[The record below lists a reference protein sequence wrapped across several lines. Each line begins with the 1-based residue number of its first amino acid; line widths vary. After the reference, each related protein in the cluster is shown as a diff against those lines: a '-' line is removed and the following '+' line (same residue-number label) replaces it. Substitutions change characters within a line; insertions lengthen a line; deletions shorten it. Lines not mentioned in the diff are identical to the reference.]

1 MARKP
6 KKLKIIPLGG
16 LGEVGKNMMVM
27 EYGADMLLID
37 AGLMFPEEEM
47 LGIDLVLPD
56 FTYVRKNKEKL
67 RAIVITHGHEDHTG
81 ALPYLLKEVGAP
93 VYGTKLTLGLI
104 KAKLS
109 EHHLR
114 KVKLKEIKAGQE
126 LEIGE
131 FRIKFVRVSHSVP
144 DGVGLIIHTPLGV
157 IVHSGD
163 FKFDQTPVDGRVTDF
178 REFVFVGEEKVL
190 ALLSDSTNAE
200 TEGFTLPE
208 KTVGDKL
215 DEIFKSAKGR
225 IIVASFA
232 SHIHRIQQVV
242 DVTHKNNRKMAI
254 VGRSMVE
261 NANIAAD
268 LGYLH
273 IPEGLLIN
281 PRDIEDMPRHQVVI
295 LSTGS
300 QGEPL
305 SALSKMASRDHKWI
319 QIEPGD
325 TVIISASPVP
335 GNETAVY
342 RTINQLF
349 KRGANVFYESISGV
363 HVSGHAAQE
372 ELKLMINLVR
382 PRYFIPI
389 HGEYRHL
396 EHHARIAEELGIPRE
411 NIFVLEN
418 GDVVEFDKKGARA
431 KGRVTAG
438 IVFVDGLGVGDIG
451 DVVLR
456 DRHQLSQDG
465 IFIVVVTVDQHTG
478 EIVAGPDIISRGFV
492 YMKEAGE
499 LIDEARERVR
509 VSFEESAKVE
519 VTDWTVLRN
528 HVRDV
533 MSKFLYEKTRRR
545 PMIMPII
552 MEV

>member
-6 KKLKIIPLGG
+6 KLKIIPLGG

-27 EYGADMLLID
+27 EYGSDVLLID

-56 FTYVRKNKEKL
+56 FTYVRKNRDKL

-81 ALPYLLKEVGAP
+81 ALPFLLKDVNAP
-93 VYGTKLTLGLI
+93 VYGTRLTLGLI
-104 KAKLS
+104 KNKLS
-109 EHHLR
+109 EHHLK
-114 KVKLKEIKAGQE
+114 KVKLKEIKAGQKVD
-126 LEIGE
+126 LGV
-131 FRIKFVRVSHSVP
+131 FRVKFVQVSHSVP
-144 DGVGLIIHTPLGV
+144 DGVGLIIETPMGV

-163 FKFDQTPVDGRVTDF
+163 FKFDQTPVDGRITDF
-178 REFVFVGEEKVL
+178 REFAMIGEKRVL

-200 TEGFTLPE
+200 TAGFTLPE

-215 DEIFKSAKGR
+215 DEIFKGARGR

-242 DVTHKNNRKMAI
+242 DVAHKNNRKIAI

-261 NANIAAD
+261 NANIAAQ

-273 IPEGLLIN
+273 IPEELMVN
-281 PRDIEDMPRHQVVI
+281 PRDIGEFPRDKIVI

-305 SALSKMASRDHKWI
+305 SALSKMASRDHKWV

-325 TVIISASPVP
+325 TVVISATPVP

-349 KRGANVFYESISGV
+349 KRGGNVFYESISGV

-372 ELKLMINLVR
+372 ELKLMMNLVR

-396 EHHARIAEELGIPRE
+396 EHHARIAEELGISRE
-411 NIFVLEN
+411 NIFILEN
-418 GDVVEFDKKGARA
+418 GDVVEFDKKG
-431 KGRVTAG
+431 GRVNGRVAAG
-438 IVFVDGLGVGDIG
+438 AVFVDGLGVGDIG

-456 DRHQLSQDG
+456 DRHQLSRDG
-465 IFIVVVTVDQHTG
+465 IFIVVLTVDQHSG

-499 LIDEARERVR
+499 LIGEARERVKR
-509 VSFEESAKVE
+509 SFEESAKAE

>member
-16 LGEVGKNMMVM
+16 LGEVGKNMMIM

-56 FTYVRKNKEKL
+56 FTYVCKNKEKL

-81 ALPYLLKEVGAP
+81 ALPYLLKEVSAP

-114 KVKLKEIKAGQE
+114 KVKLKEVKPGQE
-126 LEIGE
+126 LKVGE

-163 FKFDQTPVDGRVTDF
+163 FKFDQTPVDGCVTDL

-261 NANIAAD
+261 NANIAVD

-342 RTINQLF
+342 RTINRLF

-438 IVFVDGLGVGDIG
+438 VVFVDGLGVGDIG

>member
-1 MARKP
+1 
-6 KKLKIIPLGG
+6 
-16 LGEVGKNMMVM
+16 
-27 EYGADMLLID
+27 
-37 AGLMFPEEEM
+37 M

-56 FTYVRKNKEKL
+56 FTYVRKNRDKL
-67 RAIVITHGHEDHTG
+67 RAIIITHGHEDHTG
-81 ALPYLLKEVGAP
+81 ALPYLLKDVNAP
-93 VYGTKLTLGLI
+93 VYGTRLTLGLI
-104 KAKLS
+104 KNKLS
-109 EHHLR
+109 EHHLK
-114 KVKLKEIKAGQE
+114 KVKLKEIKAGQKID
-126 LEIGE
+126 LGV
-131 FRIKFVRVSHSVP
+131 FRVKFVQVSHSVP
-144 DGVGLIIHTPLGV
+144 DGVGLIIETPMGV
-157 IVHSGD
+157 VVHSGD
-163 FKFDQTPVDGRVTDF
+163 FKFDQTPVDGRITDF
-178 REFVFVGEEKVL
+178 REFAMIGEKRVL
-190 ALLSDSTNAE
+190 VLLSDSTNAE
-200 TEGFTLPE
+200 TAGFTLPE

-215 DEIFKSAKGR
+215 DEIFKGARGR

-242 DVTHKNNRKMAI
+242 DVAHKNNKKIAI

-261 NANIAAD
+261 NANIAVE

-273 IPEGLLIN
+273 VPEGLMVN
-281 PRDIEDMPRHQVVI
+281 PRDLGDFRRDNMVI

-305 SALSKMASRDHKWI
+305 SALSKMASRDHKWV

-325 TVIISASPVP
+325 TVVISATPVP

-382 PRYFIPI
+382 PRYFIPV

-396 EHHARIAEELGIPRE
+396 EHHARIGEELGIPRE

-418 GDVVEFDKKGARA
+418 GDVVEFDKRGARA
-431 KGRVTAG
+431 NGRVAAG
-438 IVFVDGLGVGDIG
+438 AVFVDGLGVGDIG

-456 DRHQLSQDG
+456 DRHQLSRDG
-465 IFIVVVTVDQHTG
+465 IFIVVITVDQHSG

-492 YMKEAGE
+492 YMKEAGG
-499 LIDEARERVR
+499 LIDEAKERVKR
-509 VSFEESAKVE
+509 SFEDSSKAG

>member
-1 MARKP
+1 LARKP

-16 LGEVGKNMMVM
+16 LGEVGKNMMIM

-56 FTYVRKNKEKL
+56 FTYVCKNKEKL

-81 ALPYLLKEVGAP
+81 ALPYLLKEVSAP

-114 KVKLKEIKAGQE
+114 KVKLKEVKPGQE
-126 LEIGE
+126 LKVGE

-163 FKFDQTPVDGRVTDF
+163 FKFDQTPVDGCVTDL

-261 NANIAAD
+261 NANIAVD

-342 RTINQLF
+342 RTINRLF

-438 IVFVDGLGVGDIG
+438 VVFVDGLGVGDIG

>member
-1 MARKP
+1 LARKP
-6 KKLKIIPLGG
+6 KLKIIPLGG

-27 EYGADMLLID
+27 EYGSDMLLID

-56 FTYVRKNKEKL
+56 FTYVRKNRDKL

-81 ALPYLLKEVGAP
+81 ALPFLLKDVNAP
-93 VYGTKLTLGLI
+93 VYGTRLTLGLI
-104 KAKLS
+104 KNKLS
-109 EHHLR
+109 EHHLK
-114 KVKLKEIKAGQE
+114 KVKLKEIKAGQKVD
-126 LEIGE
+126 LGV
-131 FRIKFVRVSHSVP
+131 FRVKFVHVSHSVP
-144 DGVGLIIHTPLGV
+144 DGVGLIIETPMGV

-178 REFVFVGEEKVL
+178 REFAMIGEKRVL

-200 TEGFTLPE
+200 TAGFTLPE

-215 DEIFKSAKGR
+215 DEIFKGARGR

-242 DVTHKNNRKMAI
+242 DVAHKNNRKIAI

-261 NANIAAD
+261 NANIAAQ

-273 IPEGLLIN
+273 IPEELMVN
-281 PRDIEDMPRHQVVI
+281 PRDIGEFPRDKIVI

-305 SALSKMASRDHKWI
+305 SALSKMASRDHKWV

-325 TVIISASPVP
+325 TVVISATPVP

-349 KRGANVFYESISGV
+349 KRGGNVFYESISGV

-372 ELKLMINLVR
+372 ELKLMMNLVR

-396 EHHARIAEELGIPRE
+396 EHHARIAEELGISRE
-411 NIFVLEN
+411 NIFILEN
-418 GDVVEFDKKGARA
+418 GDVVEFDKKGARVN
-431 KGRVTAG
+431 GRVAAG
-438 IVFVDGLGVGDIG
+438 AVFVDGLGVGDIG

-456 DRHQLSQDG
+456 DRHQLSRDG
-465 IFIVVVTVDQHTG
+465 IFIVVLTVDQHSG

-499 LIDEARERVR
+499 LIGEARERVKR
-509 VSFEESAKVE
+509 SFEESAKAE
-519 VTDWTVLRN
+519 VTDWAVLRN